1 MKKLLYF
8 VPAVLAM
15 LLYAA
20 LGFMGGFGAIDPWV
34 WFWIGILFLSALV
47 LARNKWYG
55 CVGGL
60 AAGCLLL
67 FMSTRY
73 TGQVVSLERPLGILL
88 CIYFLVCG
96 IAVYRKTQR

>member
-1 MKKLLYF
+1 MKKLVYF
-8 VPAVLAM
+8 VPAVFAM

-20 LGFMGGFGAIDPWV
+20 LGVMGSFGTIAPWV
-34 WFWIGILFLSALV
+34 WFWIGVLFLSGLV

-73 TGQVVSLERPLGILL
+73 TGQVISLERPVGILL
-88 CIYFLVCG
+88 CSYYLLCG
-96 IAVYRKTQR
+96 IAVYRKNQR